1 MISTGRAIGFIP
13 FMWHDFSWR
22 RFVFISIW
30 MFVLFL
36 IFTTASELNRLIGH
50 GMLYELFFRRSF
62 SDFALTR
69 RQRIRALAEISELI
83 RNTPSDA
90 VLDPTS
96 SAGAKV
102 IQLIRS
108 LAARTK

>member
-1 MISTGRAIGFIP
+1 M
-13 FMWHDFSWR
+13 WR
-22 RFVFISIW
+22 RVVYALPA
-30 MFVLFL
+30 VLPPL
-36 IFTTASELNRLIGH
+36 VLGLP
-50 GMLYELFFRRSF
+50 
-62 SDFALTR
+62 LTR

-90 VLDPTS
+90 ALDPTS

>member
-1 MISTGRAIGFIP
+1 M
-13 FMWHDFSWR
+13 
-22 RFVFISIW
+22 
-30 MFVLFL
+30 LFQ
-36 IFTTASELNRLIGH
+36 
-50 GMLYELFFRRSF
+50 LFFCRSF

-108 LAARTK
+108 LAARTR